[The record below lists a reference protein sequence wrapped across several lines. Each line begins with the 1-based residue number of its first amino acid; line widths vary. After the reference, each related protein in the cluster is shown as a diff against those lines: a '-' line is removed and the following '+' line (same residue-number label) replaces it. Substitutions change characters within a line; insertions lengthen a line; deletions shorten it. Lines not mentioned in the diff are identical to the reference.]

1 MEKSHG
7 STKHKIDSAFIS
19 SFDGFDRVVSCM
31 IGVTASGKIVYGNQ
45 SACDMLGYTR
55 EELLGLSIQNVAPG
69 LNPEAWF
76 GFWSEVDRKGFCEN
90 QETLKSG
97 PPHPEEFLV
106 TCRALRVQNAGKTG
120 CVMLMSKPEK
130 GPRAI
135 LDVIKNREQLVQ
147 ILDALDNPVISSD
160 GQHKITFLNR
170 AARSLFGC
178 TMAEAVGKTVYDF
191 LPKKYG
197 DLIWEKETEALE
209 SGKAVTLVG
218 DAFLKAKYGESAT
231 ILPFFDSSAS
241 QKKFLTVINNPHP
254 PANLP
259 EDIRQPSVPSK
270 PPLPSSFILELRR
283 QFEQNAIGIYLKNTE
298 NRFIWANQAFAAMLG
313 MEPQELIGQYV
324 EDLVHDP
331 EERKI
336 VKQEDDFVYA
346 TGQPLLNLKRINFAN
361 YLESHRVDK
370 IPFIDPRRKITGIIG
385 VVIKLEEKPVDL
397 EELQEKLAA
406 ASQKLEDT
414 ETALR
419 VIMEHRESH
428 NALAK
433 GNLTDKVKSLVLPY
447 LENLKQTTLLPD
459 QFQYVELIEE
469 NLKNIFDPN
478 YAKLASPEYKLSP
491 TELKVAQLVRDGKT
505 NKEIANMLHLSKS
518 TILTHRHHIRVKLGI
533 RNKKINLRSLL
544 KS

>member
-7 STKHKIDSAFIS
+7 RTKHKIDSAFIS
-19 SFDGFDRVVSCM
+19 SFDGFERVGSCM
-31 IGVTASGKIVYGNQ
+31 IGLTASGKIVYGNQ
-45 SACDMLGYTR
+45 SACEMLGYTKK
-55 EELLGLSIQNVAPG
+55 ELLRLSIQNLAPG
-69 LNPEAWF
+69 MNPEAWS
-76 GFWSEVDRKGFCEN
+76 GFWSEVDQKGFCEKL
-90 QETLKSG
+90 ETLKSG
-97 PPHPEEFLV
+97 PPNPEEVLV
-106 TCRALRVQNAGKTG
+106 NCRALRVQTAGKTG
-120 CVMLMSKPEK
+120 CIMFMSKPETTSVALLEVNK
-130 GPRAI
+130 
-135 LDVIKNREQLVQ
+135 DREQLVQ
-147 ILDALDNPVISSD
+147 MLNAADNPVISSD
-160 GQHKITFLNR
+160 GQHKITFMNR
-170 AARSLFGC
+170 AACSLFAT
-178 TMAEAVGKTVYDF
+178 TMAEAAGKTVYDF

-197 DLIWEKETEALE
+197 DFIWEKETEVLE

-218 DAFLKAKYGESAT
+218 DAFLKAKYGVSAT
-231 ILPFFDSSAS
+231 ILPFLDSSAS
-241 QKKFLTVINNPHP
+241 QKKFLTIINKP
-254 PANLP
+254 PAPDILP
-259 EDIRQPSVPSK
+259 KDAQHRLEPLN
-270 PPLPSSFILELRR
+270 PPISAFIAELRR

-298 NRFIWANQAFAAMLG
+298 NRFIWANQVFAAMLG
-313 MEPQELIGQYV
+313 MEPQELIGHYV

-331 EERKI
+331 EELKV
-336 VKQEDDFVYA
+336 VKQEDDCVYA

-370 IPFIDPRRKITGIIG
+370 IPFIDPGSKITGIIG

-419 VIMEHRESH
+419 VIMEQRESH

-505 NKEIANMLHLSKS
+505 NKEIAQLLHLSKS